1 MYKFIVIMTFFMLGC
16 GDIFVIQDCEKS
28 TATLEEKLDCGKAES
43 PSQCWN
49 WIRNAKCT
57 KVVYK
62 YFRPGFGFNQPFRCD
77 NTEKGSNA
85 FEACVAKGWYP
96 KPQTY

>member
-16 GDIFVIQDCEKS
+16 GDVFVIQDCEKS
-28 TATLEEKLDCGKAES
+28 TATLEEKLDCGKAQY
-43 PSQCWN
+43 PTDCWN
-49 WIRNAKCT
+49 WVRNAKCT

-62 YFRPGFGFNQPFRCD
+62 YFRYSDQPYPCD

-85 FEACVAKGWYP
+85 FKACVANGWRP
-96 KPQTY
+96 NQKHIDK